1 MMISTKGRYALRV
14 MVDLLEHNDGSF
26 TPLKEISD
34 RQGISQKYL
43 ESIVVVLSKHHLVEG
58 ASGKNGGYRLCRKP
72 EEYRVG
78 DILRLTEG
86 TLAPVTCLEYGT
98 NSCERA
104 DMCYMLPVWQ
114 GLADLINE
122 YFDNM
127 TLADIYNNAHGKSCS
142 TLKQAEKTVED
153 HYE

>member
-14 MVDLLEHNDGSF
+14 MVDLLEHKDGSF

-86 TLAPVTCLEYGT
+86 TLAPVACLEYGA
-98 NSCERA
+98 NPCERA

-127 TLADIYNNAHGKSCS
+127 TLADIYNNAHGKNG
-142 TLKQAEKTVED
+142 TVED
-153 HYE
+153 HHE